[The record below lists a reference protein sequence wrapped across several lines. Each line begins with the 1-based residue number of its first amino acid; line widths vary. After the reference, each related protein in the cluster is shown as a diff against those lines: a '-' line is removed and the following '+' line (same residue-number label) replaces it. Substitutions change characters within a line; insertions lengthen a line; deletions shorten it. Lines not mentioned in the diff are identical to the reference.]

1 MNFKTRKIRKIVPQA
16 HKKDDA
22 VKPQKIAISK
32 KKVGIMSGLTLSL
45 VIIILLFIGIAKA
58 LKSINFTVFLKAAG
72 DELQTDAYGHT
83 NFLILGTGGKNHEG
97 SDLTDTIIVASI
109 DDDSKLV
116 TMISIPRDIYMKDET
131 VGNSRINEVYYNAKN
146 YYGSSMEGLDHMRN
160 KVETMMGIPIHYWI
174 KLDFDGFKEL
184 IDALGGIDVYVE
196 KPIYDPYYPKDGTF
210 LYEPFSI
217 SAGQHHLDGETALK
231 YARSRKTTSDF
242 DRANRQQQIIYA
254 VKEKALQT
262 EIIFSK
268 DKITKL
274 LNTLKENIETNI
286 TVKEILTLGGM
297 AADYKPEQISHRL
310 IHDDPT
316 KCGGLLYTP
325 AREFYNGMFVLI
337 PAGGFEFIHRYSDLN
352 FNNPQI
358 AGENPKIIILNGT
371 KIGGVAGEAKQILQ
385 RLCFDV
391 IKFGNGK
398 SQDVTETT
406 YYYKEKLDED
416 GEAINSRPEALK
428 FLTKLIPGKESTAL
442 PQEYFEE
449 GYLQTADIVIEIGKD
464 YIDSP
469 EYVSDPFYYLPAP
482 KQPATPGTVEAT
494 TGTTETASATEPSEA
509 TTTETPAENPTE

>member
-16 HKKDDA
+16 HKKDDIP
-22 VKPQKIAISK
+22 KPQKTVISK
-32 KKVGIMSGLTLSL
+32 RKVGIMSGLTLSL

-146 YYGSSMEGLDHMRN
+146 YFGSSMEGLDHMKA

-184 IDALGGIDVYVE
+184 IDALGGIDIYVE

-217 SAGQHHLDGETALK
+217 SAGQHHLDGKTALK

-274 LNTLKENIETNI
+274 LNTLKNNIETNI
-286 TVKEILTLGGM
+286 TVKEILTLGAM

-316 KCGGLLYTP
+316 QCGGLLYTP

-385 RLCFDV
+385 RFCFDV
-391 IKFGNGK
+391 IKFGNGRSK
-398 SQDVTETT
+398 DVTETT

-416 GEAINSRPEALK
+416 GEPLNSRPQALK
-428 FLTKLIPGKESTAL
+428 FLTKLIPGKESTTL
-442 PQEYFEE
+442 PQEYFEQEYFEE
-449 GYLQTADIVIEIGKD
+449 GYLQTADIVIEIGQD
-464 YIDSP
+464 YVDSS
-469 EYVSDPFYYLPAP
+469 EYISDPFYYLPAP
-482 KQPATPGTVEAT
+482 KQPSPTPP
-494 TGTTETASATEPSEA
+494 TGTTDESTEA
-509 TTTETPAENPTE
+509 TPETTETTSTETPTE